1 MNRKLLV
8 AVLAGLAIWL
18 GCFTT
23 QAATLQPPP
32 AKEIIFF
39 DVTDLPARI
48 DEPKLTT
55 GKEFRLECA
64 VANRAGERLLGIHL
78 ILLVIDT
85 TGRLRSRITWTER
98 TQVAMYS
105 IKTFTFHP
113 AIEVVPRSSD
123 QLFLGVEE
131 VFGADTI
138 WRATGAEK
146 ALRAYARGQHDVVPT
161 VRTFANK
168 YDPQPGLKVIP
179 LEEKQ

>member
-1 MNRKLLV
+1 MKSKLRV
-8 AVLAGLAIWL
+8 VVQAGLAIWL

-48 DEPKLTT
+48 DEPKLSKN
-55 GKEFRLECA
+55 KEFSLDCA

-78 ILLVIDT
+78 ILLVIDP

-98 TQVAMYS
+98 TQMAMYS
-105 IKTFTFHP
+105 IKTFIFHP
-113 AIEVVPRSSD
+113 EVEVELRSTD
-123 QLFLGVEE
+123 QLFLGVDE

-138 WRATGAEK
+138 WRATGVEK
-146 ALRAYARGQHDVVPT
+146 ALRAYSRGQHDVVPT

-168 YDPQPGLKVIP
+168 YDPPPGLKVIR
-179 LEEKQ
+179 